1 MLSFS
6 FAACPTRHPTRPRHA
21 LELTSDAQDYA
32 GHCSR
37 NDVTAADLKLAAE
50 FRDDFGGPAE
60 NAAGGCTGAS
70 HLPAPEQIAIIAEE
84 VNRVPLPP
92 VPTDCYNGIVLP
104 APEHQLTA
112 RTFDVVTS
120 ARVAQ
125 KIGRGGSVPPAQ
137 IVGAFGG
144 ANSPATVLA
153 AGKGVGA
160 SGKGKSKGTKRKKN
174 SSSYGA
180 NKSAKKVVTIN
191 LQNNTSTTTADAAGG
206 PKVDEK
212 K

>member
-1 MLSFS
+1 MNESDRCDLDP
-6 FAACPTRHPTRPRHA
+6 CRHA
-21 LELTSDAQDYA
+21 LELISDAQDYA

-37 NDVTAADLKLAAE
+37 NDVTSADLKLAAE

-70 HLPAPEQIAIIAEE
+70 HLPPPEQIAIIAEE
-84 VNRVPLPP
+84 VNRIPLPP
-92 VPTDCYNGIVLP
+92 VPTSCYNGIVLP

-125 KIGRGGSVPPAQ
+125 KIGRGGSFPPAQ
-137 IVGAFGG
+137 IAGTFGR
-144 ANSPATVLA
+144 ANSPAVVLS
-153 AGKGVGA
+153 AGKSSGA
-160 SGKGKSKGTKRKKN
+160 GGTSGKSKSKGTKRKKN

-180 NKSAKKVVTIN
+180 NKSQKKSVTIN
-191 LQNNTSTTTADAAGG
+191 LKGNTTAEAPADG
-206 PKVDEK
+206 PKAEAK
-212 K
+212 

>member
-1 MLSFS
+1 LQRVR
-6 FAACPTRHPTRPRHA
+6 PDIRPRQA
-21 LELTSDAQDYA
+21 LELILDAQDYA

-37 NDVTAADLKLAAE
+37 NDVTAADLKLAVE

-137 IVGAFGG
+137 IAGAFGG

-153 AGKGVGA
+153 AGKAGGAGGA
-160 SGKGKSKGTKRKKN
+160 SGKSKSKGTKRKKN

-191 LQNNTSTTTADAAGG
+191 LQNNTSTSTADAGG

>member
-1 MLSFS
+1 M
-6 FAACPTRHPTRPRHA
+6 
-21 LELTSDAQDYA
+21 DAQDYA

-37 NDVTAADLKLAAE
+37 NDVTAADLKLAVE
-50 FRDDFGGPAE
+50 FRDDFGGPAD

-70 HLPAPEQIAIIAEE
+70 HLPVPEQIAIIAEE

-137 IVGAFGG
+137 IAGAFGG

-153 AGKGVGA
+153 AGKAGGAGGA
-160 SGKGKSKGTKRKKN
+160 SGKSKSKGTKRKKN

-191 LQNNTSTTTADAAGG
+191 LQNNTSTSTADAGG